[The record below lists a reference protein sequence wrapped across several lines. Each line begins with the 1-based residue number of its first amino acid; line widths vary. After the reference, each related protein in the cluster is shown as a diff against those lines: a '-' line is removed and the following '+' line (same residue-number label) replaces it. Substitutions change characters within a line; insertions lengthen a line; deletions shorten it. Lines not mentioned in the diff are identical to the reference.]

1 MQLTNL
7 TATEVVAGISARKFN
22 AEEVAKA
29 FLDRTAK
36 LKNLNIY
43 VHLDDDVVLNQAR
56 DVDRRLAAGEAVGP
70 LAGLPVAIKDLV
82 CVQGEPTTCGSKML
96 ANPMMLSDDEPI
108 PFDNSV
114 YSIEIAER
122 ENYDWPCGKC
132 GHPQGDH
139 AGMILDPPAGDCEYA
154 PRQQE
159 NKVTDQFHPA
169 PIEFEPEQIAADP
182 ILKFFHYAHLPPTLQ
197 ERSAPFCKLAQHL
210 VANLPRNAERTVAL
224 RKLLEAKDAAVRAA
238 IPA

>member
-1 MQLTNL
+1 MY
-7 TATEVVAGISARKFN
+7 GIEIRFPVDVTLAKQDLERLHKWLDAVCARYER
-22 AEEVAKA
+22 AHP
-29 FLDRTAK
+29 DRVMWCFG
-36 LKNLNIY
+36 Y
-43 VHLDDDVVLNQAR
+43 
-56 DVDRRLAAGEAVGP
+56 
-70 LAGLPVAIKDLV
+70 
-82 CVQGEPTTCGSKML
+82 GSKMP
-96 ANPMMLSDDEPI
+96 ANPMMLSEDEPI
-108 PFDNSV
+108 PFDDSV

-139 AGMILDPPAGDCEYA
+139 AWMIFDPPAGDCEYA